1 MPAKAKKAD
10 DADITF
16 EDAAEKLEAIVEAM
30 ESEEL
35 PLEKLL
41 VQYEEGTKL
50 VKVCES
56 KLQAA
61 EKRISQLEEN
71 LEGDQRTGARQKIDG
86 TAAGR
91 IGGGSAVGIDRHA
104 GQDGW
109 AFGAESWRGRIDYR
123 HAQGLYHAK
132 R

>member
-1 MPAKAKKAD
+1 MPAKAKKAV

-16 EDAAEKLEAIVEAM
+16 EGAAEKLESIVEAM

-50 VKVCES
+50 VKICES

-61 EKRISQLEEN
+61 EKRITQLEEN
-71 LEGDQRTGARQKIDG
+71 LEGELATRTVTLEGED
-86 TAAGR
+86 
-91 IGGGSAVGIDRHA
+91 
-104 GQDGW
+104 
-109 AFGAESWRGRIDYR
+109 
-123 HAQGLYHAK
+123 
-132 R
+132 

>member
-16 EDAAEKLEAIVEAM
+16 EDAAEKLETIVEAM

-50 VKVCES
+50 VKICES

-61 EKRISQLEEN
+61 EKRITQLEEN
-71 LEGDQRTGARQKIDG
+71 LEGELATRPVTLEGED
-86 TAAGR
+86 
-91 IGGGSAVGIDRHA
+91 
-104 GQDGW
+104 
-109 AFGAESWRGRIDYR
+109 
-123 HAQGLYHAK
+123 
-132 R
+132 

>member
-1 MPAKAKKAD
+1 MPAKAKKAA

-16 EDAAEKLEAIVEAM
+16 ETAVEKLESIVEAM

-61 EKRISQLEEN
+61 EKRITQLEEN
-71 LEGDQRTGARQKIDG
+71 LEGELATRPVTLEEED
-86 TAAGR
+86 
-91 IGGGSAVGIDRHA
+91 
-104 GQDGW
+104 
-109 AFGAESWRGRIDYR
+109 
-123 HAQGLYHAK
+123 
-132 R
+132 

>member
-16 EDAAEKLEAIVEAM
+16 EDAAEKLETIVEAM

-41 VQYEEGTKL
+41 VQLEEGTKL

-61 EKRISQLEEN
+61 EKRITQLEEN
-71 LEGDQRTGARQKIDG
+71 LEGELAARPVTFEGED
-86 TAAGR
+86 
-91 IGGGSAVGIDRHA
+91 D
-104 GQDGW
+104 
-109 AFGAESWRGRIDYR
+109 
-123 HAQGLYHAK
+123 
-132 R
+132 

>member
-10 DADITF
+10 DPDITF

-61 EKRISQLEEN
+61 EKRITQLEEN
-71 LEGDQRTGARQKIDG
+71 LEGELAARPVTLEGED
-86 TAAGR
+86 
-91 IGGGSAVGIDRHA
+91 D
-104 GQDGW
+104 
-109 AFGAESWRGRIDYR
+109 
-123 HAQGLYHAK
+123 
-132 R
+132 

>member
-71 LEGDQRTGARQKIDG
+71 LEGELAARPVTLEGED
-86 TAAGR
+86 
-91 IGGGSAVGIDRHA
+91 D
-104 GQDGW
+104 
-109 AFGAESWRGRIDYR
+109 
-123 HAQGLYHAK
+123 
-132 R
+132 

>member
-61 EKRISQLEEN
+61 EKRITQLEEN
-71 LEGDQRTGARQKIDG
+71 LEGELAARPV
-86 TAAGR
+86 TL
-91 IGGGSAVGIDRHA
+91 
-104 GQDGW
+104 
-109 AFGAESWRGRIDYR
+109 
-123 HAQGLYHAK
+123 QGEDD
-132 R
+132 

>member
-1 MPAKAKKAD
+1 MPAKAKNAD

-16 EDAAEKLEAIVEAM
+16 EDAAEKLETIVEAM

-61 EKRISQLEEN
+61 EKRITQLEEN
-71 LEGDQRTGARQKIDG
+71 LEGELAARPVTLEGED
-86 TAAGR
+86 
-91 IGGGSAVGIDRHA
+91 
-104 GQDGW
+104 
-109 AFGAESWRGRIDYR
+109 E
-123 HAQGLYHAK
+123 
-132 R
+132 

>member
-10 DADITF
+10 DASITF
-16 EDAAEKLEAIVEAM
+16 EDAAEKLGAIVEAM

-41 VQYEEGTKL
+41 VQLEEGTKL

-61 EKRISQLEEN
+61 EKRITQLEEN
-71 LEGDQRTGARQKIDG
+71 PEGELAARPVTLEGED
-86 TAAGR
+86 
-91 IGGGSAVGIDRHA
+91 
-104 GQDGW
+104 
-109 AFGAESWRGRIDYR
+109 E
-123 HAQGLYHAK
+123 
-132 R
+132 

>member
-1 MPAKAKKAD
+1 MPAKAKKAA

-16 EDAAEKLEAIVEAM
+16 EAAAEKLESIVEAM

-61 EKRISQLEEN
+61 EKRITQLEEN
-71 LEGDQRTGARQKIDG
+71 LEGELATRPVTLEGED
-86 TAAGR
+86 
-91 IGGGSAVGIDRHA
+91 
-104 GQDGW
+104 
-109 AFGAESWRGRIDYR
+109 
-123 HAQGLYHAK
+123 
-132 R
+132 

>member
-10 DADITF
+10 DAAITF

-41 VQYEEGTKL
+41 VQLEEGTKL

-61 EKRISQLEEN
+61 EKRITQLEEN
-71 LEGDQRTGARQKIDG
+71 PEGELAARPVTLEGEGD
-86 TAAGR
+86 
-91 IGGGSAVGIDRHA
+91 
-104 GQDGW
+104 
-109 AFGAESWRGRIDYR
+109 
-123 HAQGLYHAK
+123 
-132 R
+132 

>member
-1 MPAKAKKAD
+1 MPAKAKKADDAD

-16 EDAAEKLEAIVEAM
+16 EDAAEKLETIVEAM

-61 EKRISQLEEN
+61 EKRITQLEEN
-71 LEGDQRTGARQKIDG
+71 LEGELAARPVTLEGED
-86 TAAGR
+86 
-91 IGGGSAVGIDRHA
+91 D
-104 GQDGW
+104 
-109 AFGAESWRGRIDYR
+109 
-123 HAQGLYHAK
+123 
-132 R
+132 

>member
-16 EDAAEKLEAIVEAM
+16 EDAAEKLETIVEAM
-30 ESEEL
+30 ESDEL

-61 EKRISQLEEN
+61 EKRITQLEEN
-71 LEGDQRTGARQKIDG
+71 LEGELAARPVTLEGED
-86 TAAGR
+86 
-91 IGGGSAVGIDRHA
+91 D
-104 GQDGW
+104 
-109 AFGAESWRGRIDYR
+109 
-123 HAQGLYHAK
+123 
-132 R
+132 

>member
-16 EDAAEKLEAIVEAM
+16 EDAAEKLENIVEAM

-61 EKRISQLEEN
+61 EKRVTQLEEN
-71 LEGDQRTGARQKIDG
+71 LEGELAARPVTLEGED
-86 TAAGR
+86 
-91 IGGGSAVGIDRHA
+91 
-104 GQDGW
+104 
-109 AFGAESWRGRIDYR
+109 E
-123 HAQGLYHAK
+123 
-132 R
+132 

>member
-10 DADITF
+10 DAAITF

-61 EKRISQLEEN
+61 EKRITQLEEN
-71 LEGDQRTGARQKIDG
+71 LEGELAARPVTLEGED
-86 TAAGR
+86 
-91 IGGGSAVGIDRHA
+91 D
-104 GQDGW
+104 
-109 AFGAESWRGRIDYR
+109 
-123 HAQGLYHAK
+123 
-132 R
+132 

>member
-30 ESEEL
+30 ESEEV

-61 EKRISQLEEN
+61 EKRITQLEEN
-71 LEGDQRTGARQKIDG
+71 LEGELAARPVTLEGED
-86 TAAGR
+86 
-91 IGGGSAVGIDRHA
+91 D
-104 GQDGW
+104 
-109 AFGAESWRGRIDYR
+109 
-123 HAQGLYHAK
+123 
-132 R
+132 

>member
-61 EKRISQLEEN
+61 EKRITQLEEN
-71 LEGDQRTGARQKIDG
+71 LEGELAARPVTLEGEGD
-86 TAAGR
+86 
-91 IGGGSAVGIDRHA
+91 
-104 GQDGW
+104 
-109 AFGAESWRGRIDYR
+109 
-123 HAQGLYHAK
+123 
-132 R
+132 

>member
-1 MPAKAKKAD
+1 MPPKAKKAD
-10 DADITF
+10 DSGITF
-16 EDAAEKLEAIVEAM
+16 EDAAEKLETIVEAM

-61 EKRISQLEEN
+61 EKQITQLEEN
-71 LEGDQRTGARQKIDG
+71 PEGELAARPVTLEGED
-86 TAAGR
+86 
-91 IGGGSAVGIDRHA
+91 
-104 GQDGW
+104 
-109 AFGAESWRGRIDYR
+109 E
-123 HAQGLYHAK
+123 
-132 R
+132 

>member
-16 EDAAEKLEAIVEAM
+16 EDAAEKLKTIVEAM

-41 VQYEEGTKL
+41 VQLEEGTKL

-61 EKRISQLEEN
+61 EKQITQLEEN
-71 LEGDQRTGARQKIDG
+71 PEGELAARPVTLEGED
-86 TAAGR
+86 
-91 IGGGSAVGIDRHA
+91 
-104 GQDGW
+104 
-109 AFGAESWRGRIDYR
+109 E
-123 HAQGLYHAK
+123 
-132 R
+132 